1 MVSISNKVTRL
12 ARMPQ
17 TLRVI
22 RSIKALSEEVEGTNH
37 KNILMAAYNL
47 VKVCGTL
54 YPLTT
59 VEYCK
64 NRMSFGAVKKMS
76 LAVSTTRGSRS

>member
-22 RSIKALSEEVEGTNH
+22 RSIKALSEEVERTNH

-47 VKVCGTL
+47 LKVCGIL
-54 YPLTT
+54 YIVTG
-59 VEYCK
+59 V
-64 NRMSFGAVKKMS
+64 G
-76 LAVSTTRGSRS
+76 

>member
-22 RSIKALSEEVEGTNH
+22 RSIKALSEEVEGNAH
-37 KNILMAAYNL
+37 KNILMATYNL
-47 VKVCGTL
+47 VKVG
-54 YPLTT
+54 
-59 VEYCK
+59 
-64 NRMSFGAVKKMS
+64 MSHDYGSGAPPFQ
-76 LAVSTTRGSRS
+76 A